1 MAEVLVH
8 EHIIPIKG
16 VKKKII
22 YHFSDSHLTEFD
34 ELSDQ
39 AETEKAQ
46 KQTAA
51 WENVRSGFASAYGEP
66 YGEGQK
72 ASGKEHFE
80 NLINT
85 ATDGDALVIAG
96 DTLDYM
102 SGANLRLAEKE
113 FGKIKCPFIAVCGNH
128 EKADEIPDGTIVS
141 PMKLPV
147 QKVDLGD
154 LIIIGFDNSKRV
166 ITREQIDALNT
177 AYGSGKAVI
186 VAFHVPIM
194 TAENEQA
201 LRKAGEYFQLNYDGC
216 PKENLEFIDIII
228 KHASQTAAVL
238 AGHLH
243 FNNITEITNGVTQ
256 YVSTQGITGNINRYV
271 VGE

>member
-8 EHIIPIKG
+8 EHIIPLKG

-34 ELSDQ
+34 EYSDA
-39 AETEKAQ
+39 AEKEKAQ
-46 KQTAA
+46 KQTIA
-51 WENVRSGFASAYGEP
+51 WENVRAGFASAYSEP

-80 NLINT
+80 NLIN
-85 ATDGDALVIAG
+85 ACADGDALVIAG

-102 SGANLRLAEKE
+102 SGANLRLAEKGFE
-113 FGKIKCPFIAVCGNH
+113 NIKCPFIAVCGNH

-147 QKVDLGD
+147 QTVDLGD

-166 ITREQIDALNT
+166 ITREQIDALNKV
-177 AYGSGKAVI
+177 YESGKAVI

-194 TAENEQA
+194 TEGNEQA
-201 LRKAGEYFQLNYDGC
+201 LRKVGEYFQLNYDGC
-216 PKENLEFIDIII
+216 PKENHEFINTI
-228 KHASQTAAVL
+228 KENSSRTAAVL

-243 FNNITEITNGVTQ
+243 FNNISEIANGVMQ
-256 YVSTQGITGNINRYV
+256 YVSTQGITGNINKYV
-271 VGE
+271 IGE

>member
-1 MAEVLVH
+1 MAEILVH
-8 EHIIPIKG
+8 EHIIPFKG

-34 ELSDQ
+34 EFSDQ
-39 AETEKAQ
+39 TETEKAK

-51 WENVRSGFASAYGEP
+51 WENVRAGFASAYGEP

-80 NLINT
+80 NLIN
-85 ATDGDALVIAG
+85 ACADGDALVIAG
-96 DTLDYM
+96 DTLDYV
-102 SGANLRLAEKE
+102 SGANLRLAANGFER
-113 FGKIKCPFIAVCGNH
+113 IKCPFIAVCGNH
-128 EKADEIPDGTIVS
+128 EKAEDIPDGTAVS

-147 QKVDLGD
+147 QTVDLGD
-154 LIIIGFDNSKRV
+154 LLIIGFDNSKRV
-166 ITREQIDALNT
+166 ITKEQAEALNR
-177 AYGSGKAVI
+177 AYESGKAVI

-194 TAENEQA
+194 TAGNEQA
-201 LRKAGEYFQLNYDGC
+201 LRRAGEYFQLNYDGC
-216 PKENLEFIDIII
+216 PKENLEFIDII
-228 KHASQTAAVL
+228 KSNASRTAAVL

-243 FNNITEITNGVTQ
+243 FNNISEITDGVTQ

-271 VGE
+271 IGE